1 MEEKNGRIVE
11 IVESTEVQK
20 QQKKNKRNLRIMIA
34 SLIVAGSVGYGAMN
48 LSRGDSKE
56 EQPAVTTE
64 YQISPEFD
72 GVEISNISTDKDG
85 KTAEEAKSIP
95 SLYAVVTSKDG
106 KTTDTSYVLTADTN
120 KVKLEENQRLV
131 LIEKYDDEKE
141 HPNCLFQKQTRDVSI
156 GGENNLASSGE
167 WQSTDE
173 YVIGYSAPI
182 SSVDT
187 RYIFTG
193 TLSTVLENNP
203 VIEMPSV
210 VLNEKT
216 KAVNSVSEAEYQISS
231 EFDGVEISNISTD
244 KDGKTAEEA
253 KAIPSLYAVVTSKD
267 GKTTDTSYV
276 LTTDASNVKLEDNQR
291 LVLVEHYTEDELN
304 SSFLYQKEVRQVSM
318 DDQGALLQA
327 GEWQPT
333 GDYDIRDDAPKNS
346 VSTRYVF
353 KGTLGMALENNSVIE
368 MPTVV
373 LSTET
378 KTVNPILED
387 EIRWSNIFE
396 DAYEWYS
403 VNGQANTEAPNASL
417 YADSYKKVGDST
429 GAPETTEAYAWNQG
443 KIAGLRHLYENTQ
456 DASLLSKI
464 DAELQ
469 RTDKLKNISDT
480 LDREDAISTLMSMGD
495 SEKEALEKIRAAEEQ
510 AVSGQSEKT
519 NSELDSSTVGFTE
532 YMAEKV
538 QNKVNNFNEYA
549 QSVTSQDVLTDGQI
563 SELNQQAQNT
573 VKSIYDDQFNAL
585 HDYYETVQ
593 ANQPSFPTLQ
603 SSDVDRQQF
612 LDKANQKIFEM
623 DQMLSDT
630 NEQSVSEGKTR

>member
-56 EQPAVTTE
+56 EQPAVSTE

-85 KTAEEAKSIP
+85 KTAEEAKS
-95 SLYAVVTSKDG
+95 
-106 KTTDTSYVLTADTN
+106 
-120 KVKLEENQRLV
+120 
-131 LIEKYDDEKE
+131 
-141 HPNCLFQKQTRDVSI
+141 
-156 GGENNLASSGE
+156 
-167 WQSTDE
+167 
-173 YVIGYSAPI
+173 
-182 SSVDT
+182 
-187 RYIFTG
+187 
-193 TLSTVLENNP
+193 
-203 VIEMPSV
+203 
-210 VLNEKT
+210 
-216 KAVNSVSEAEYQISS
+216 
-231 EFDGVEISNISTD
+231 
-244 KDGKTAEEA
+244 
-253 KAIPSLYAVVTSKD
+253 IPSLYAVVTSKD